1 LSIEQISDLSPSLP
15 LPRPAQYSAWRD
27 LIAPA
32 NFRAAQISILRRD
45 QRMSAKRAE
54 FKKLW
59 VGTAQR
65 CLSATADIR
74 IDLQGDWRII
84 LSKCSPDRF
93 HDIIME
99 CEKVAL

>member
-15 LPRPAQYSAWRD
+15 LQRPAQYSVWRD
-27 LIAPA
+27 LIAAA

-45 QRMSAKRAE
+45 QRMSAKRTE
-54 FKKLW
+54 FQKLW
-59 VGTAQR
+59 VGTAQS
-65 CLSATADIR
+65 CLSATANTQ
-74 IDLQGDWRII
+74 IDLQGDWWII

>member
-1 LSIEQISDLSPSLP
+1 MMGQS
-15 LPRPAQYSAWRD
+15 
-27 LIAPA
+27 
-32 NFRAAQISILRRD
+32 
-45 QRMSAKRAE
+45 
-54 FKKLW
+54 
-59 VGTAQR
+59 